1 MVDSKSAVTTDL
13 AASEPNIVAENVQV
27 RYTVATND
35 PSRGAKG
42 FRRLTSAISGR
53 NGTTTVRALRGVNLV
68 AREGEMV
75 GIVGANGSGK
85 STLLRNI
92 AGVEQPDRGRVLV
105 RFQPL
110 LLGVSAAL
118 QPSLSGGE
126 NVRLGCLA
134 MGLTPDEASDAYDYV
149 VDLSALGSA
158 IHRPMGT
165 YSSGMGAR
173 LRFAIALAARP
184 KILLIDEALSTGD
197 ATFAERSE
205 RAMDELL
212 AEAGTVLLVN
222 HAAKVIQ
229 ELCTRAVWMH
239 KGEILMDGPAEA
251 VAEKYRWWAWN
262 VAKGE
267 EDIADKLL
275 ADVMSNARQEE
286 INVLEPEMVR
296 NPIPRHAARP
306 TKKKGIAA
314 RHVRRRDER
323 REVEEE
329 SIPQLAAAEPHAWPE
344 EITAPT
350 STATFPVLPKPAAE
364 AVGSQH
370 WNEEPPPLRLHP
382 GDKRVILRAAD
393 PNDRASSVAASGD
406 LTGQRLASKVR
417 LIADQRYADRMRKR
431 RASGEAPH
439 APDARSDDSSEPRR
453 RSHTTEDARP

>member
-1 MVDSKSAVTTDL
+1 MGV
-13 AASEPNIVAENVQV
+13 SEVEAPNVIAENVQV
-27 RYTVATND
+27 RYTVRTND
-35 PSRGAKG
+35 PAKRSKG
-42 FRRLTSAISGR
+42 IKRIGGMLTGN

-68 AREGEMV
+68 ATEGEMV

-92 AGVEQPDRGRVLV
+92 AGVEQPDRGRILV
-105 RFQPL
+105 RYQPL

-118 QPSLSGGE
+118 QPALSGSE

-134 MGLTPDEASDAYDYV
+134 MGLTPEEAAEAFDYV
-149 VDLSALGSA
+149 VELSALGQA

-165 YSSGMGAR
+165 YSSGMAAR

-239 KGEILMDGPAEA
+239 KGEILMNGPAES
-251 VAEKYRWWAWN
+251 VAERYRWWAWN
-262 VAKGE
+262 VAKGK
-267 EDIADKLL
+267 EDVADKLL
-275 ADVMSNARQEE
+275 ADVMSSARQEE
-286 INVLEPEMVR
+286 INILEPELVR
-296 NPIPRHAARP
+296 NPIPRHATRSGK
-306 TKKKGIAA
+306 TKGIAP
-314 RHVRRRDER
+314 RHVKRREDER
-323 REVEEE
+323 TIEEE
-329 SIPQLAAAEPHAWPE
+329 PEPQLAAAEAHAWPE

-370 WNEEPPPLRLHP
+370 WNVEPPPLRLHP

-393 PNDRASSVAASGD
+393 PNDRASSVAAAGD

-417 LIADQRYADRMRKR
+417 VIADQRYADRMRKR

-439 APDARSDDSSEPRR
+439 APETDPDDSSDPRR

>member
-1 MVDSKSAVTTDL
+1 MD
-13 AASEPNIVAENVQV
+13 ASELEAPNVVAENVQV
-27 RYTVATND
+27 RYTVRTND
-35 PSRGAKG
+35 PAQRSKG
-42 FRRLTSAISGR
+42 LRRIGGLLTGS

-92 AGVEQPDRGRVLV
+92 AGVEQPDRGRILV
-105 RFQPL
+105 RYQPL

-118 QPSLSGGE
+118 QPALSGSE

-134 MGLTPDEASDAYDYV
+134 MGLTPEEAADAFDYV
-149 VDLSALGSA
+149 VELSALGQA

-239 KGEILMDGPAEA
+239 KGEVLMNGPAES
-251 VAEKYRWWAWN
+251 VAERYRWWAWN
-262 VAKGE
+262 AAKGK
-267 EDIADKLL
+267 DDVADKLL
-275 ADVMSNARQEE
+275 ADVMSSAHQDE
-286 INVLEPEMVR
+286 INILEPEMVP
-296 NPIPRHAARP
+296 NPVPRHAARSG
-306 TKKKGIAA
+306 KKKAFAA
-314 RHVRRRDER
+314 RHVKRRDDHVGIED
-323 REVEEE
+323 ELE
-329 SIPQLAAAEPHAWPE
+329 PQLAAAGSHAWPE
-344 EITAPT
+344 NLQAPI
-350 STATFPVLPKPAAE
+350 SPATFPVLPKPASE

-370 WNEEPPPLRLHP
+370 WHEDPPPLRLHP

-393 PNDRASSVAASGD
+393 PNDRASSVASSGD

-417 LIADQRYADRMRKR
+417 LLADQRYAERMRKR
-431 RASGEAPH
+431 RASGDAPN
-439 APDARSDDSSEPRR
+439 APEPGGDDPAEPRR
-453 RSHTTEDARP
+453 RSMTTEDAKS